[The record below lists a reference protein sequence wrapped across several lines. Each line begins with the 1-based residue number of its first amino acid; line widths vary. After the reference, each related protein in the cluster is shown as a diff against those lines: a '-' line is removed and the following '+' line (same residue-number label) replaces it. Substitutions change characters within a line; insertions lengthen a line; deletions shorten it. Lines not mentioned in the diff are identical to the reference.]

1 MQRMERKFSK
11 DEKLERVKT
20 ALKAIGEID
29 SDDDM
34 EMAVMKTICH
44 SLTAYRLW
52 LSEQKP

>member
-1 MQRMERKFSK
+1 MERKFSK

>member
-1 MQRMERKFSK
+1 MERKYSI

-20 ALKAIGEID
+20 ALRAIGEIE

-34 EMAVMKTICH
+34 EMTVMKSICH
-44 SLTAYRLW
+44 TLTVYRLW